1 MHARKTLDRPAA
13 EDIAVKALTLLT
25 RDQERLARFLALT
38 GLGPDTIRAAA
49 GSPGF
54 LKAVLDHV
62 AGHEDL
68 LVSLADEMGT
78 RPETIVEARRLL
90 APAVRTEEG

>member
-1 MHARKTLDRPAA
+1 MRTRRYLDRPAA
-13 EDIAVKALTLLT
+13 EDIAVKTLTLLT
-25 RDQERLARFLALT
+25 GNPERLAGFLALS

-62 AGHEDL
+62 AGNEDL
-68 LVSLADEMGT
+68 LVSVADEM
-78 RPETIVEARRLL
+78 RAHPETIVEARRLL
-90 APAVRTEEG
+90 AGPGESD

>member
-1 MHARKTLDRPAA
+1 MRARKTLDRPAA
-13 EDIAVKALTLLT
+13 EDIAVNALTLLT

-38 GLGPDTIRAAA
+38 GLGPETIRAAA

-68 LVSLADEMGT
+68 LVGLADEMGT
-78 RPETIVEARRLL
+78 RPETIVEARRVL
-90 APAVRTEEG
+90 AGPGETD

>member
-1 MHARKTLDRPAA
+1 MRTRKTLDRPGA
-13 EDIAVKALTLLT
+13 EALAIKALTYLT
-25 RDQERLARFLALT
+25 GDQERLARFLALT
-38 GLGPDTIRAAA
+38 GLGPETIRAAA

-68 LVSLADEMGT
+68 LIALADEIGT
-78 RPETIVEARRLL
+78 RPETIAEARRLL
-90 APAVRTEEG
+90 AAPGEPD

>member
-1 MHARKTLDRPAA
+1 MRARKTLDRTAA

-38 GLGPDTIRAAA
+38 GLGPETIRAAA

-54 LKAVLDHV
+54 LRAVLDHV
-62 AGHEDL
+62 AGQEDL

-78 RPETIVEARRLL
+78 DPQNIVEARRLL
-90 APAVRTEEG
+90 AAPGDTD

>member
-1 MHARKTLDRPAA
+1 MRARKSLDRPAA
-13 EDIAVKALTLLT
+13 EDIAVKALTLLI

-54 LKAVLDHV
+54 LRAVLDHV
-62 AGHEDL
+62 AGQEDL

-78 RPETIVEARRLL
+78 RPETISEARRLL
-90 APAVRTEEG
+90 ATPGEPD

>member
-1 MHARKTLDRPAA
+1 MRARKTLDRQAA
-13 EDIAVKALTLLT
+13 EDIAVNALTLLT

-38 GLGPDTIRAAA
+38 GLGPETIRAAA

-68 LVSLADEMGT
+68 LVGLADEMGT
-78 RPETIVEARRLL
+78 RPETIVEARRVL
-90 APAVRTEEG
+90 AGPGETD

>member
-1 MHARKTLDRPAA
+1 MRARKTLDRQAA

-25 RDQERLARFLALT
+25 REPERLARFLALT

-62 AGHEDL
+62 AGQEDL

-90 APAVRTEEG
+90 AAPGEAD

>member
-1 MHARKTLDRPAA
+1 MRPRNSLDRPAA

-54 LKAVLDHV
+54 LGAVLDHV
-62 AGHEDL
+62 AGNEDL
-68 LVSLADEMGT
+68 LVSLAAEMGS

-90 APAVRTEEG
+90 TPPGETE

>member
-13 EDIAVKALTLLT
+13 EDIAIKALTFLT
-25 RDQERLARFLALT
+25 RDQEHLARFLALT

-54 LKAVLDHV
+54 LKAVLDHLV
-62 AGHEDL
+62 GHEDL

-78 RPETIVEARRLL
+78 HPEIFIEARRFL
-90 APAVRTEEG
+90 AAPGENE

>member
-1 MHARKTLDRPAA
+1 MRARQTLDRPAA

-25 RDQERLARFLALT
+25 RDPERLARFLALT
-38 GLGPDTIRAAA
+38 GLGPETIRAAA

-54 LKAVLDHV
+54 LRAVLDHV

-68 LVSLADEMGT
+68 LVALADEMEA

-90 APAVRTEEG
+90 AAPGETD

>member
-1 MHARKTLDRPAA
+1 MPPRKTLDRQAA

-25 RDQERLARFLALT
+25 RDPERLARFLALT

-62 AGHEDL
+62 AGSEDL
-68 LVSLADEMGT
+68 LVTLAGEMDT
-78 RPETIVEARRLL
+78 RPETIGEARRLL
-90 APAVRTEEG
+90 AGPGDAE

>member
-1 MHARKTLDRPAA
+1 MRARKALHRQAA
-13 EDIAVKALTLLT
+13 EDIAVKTLTLLAS
-25 RDQERLARFLALT
+25 DPERVARFLALT
-38 GLGPDTIRAAA
+38 GLGPDTIRSTA

-68 LVSLADEMGT
+68 LVRLADEMGIG
-78 RPETIVEARRLL
+78 PETIAEARRLL
-90 APAVRTEEG
+90 AAPGDAE

>member
-25 RDQERLARFLALT
+25 GDQERLARFLALT
-38 GLGPDTIRAAA
+38 GLGPETICAAA

-54 LKAVLDHV
+54 LKAVLDHI

-68 LVSLADEMGT
+68 LVGLADEMGT
-78 RPETIVEARRLL
+78 RPETIVEARRVL
-90 APAVRTEEG
+90 AGPGETD

>member
-1 MHARKTLDRPAA
+1 MRTRNSLDRAAA
-13 EDIAVKALTLLT
+13 ENIAIKALTFLT
-25 RDQERLARFLALT
+25 GDPERLARFLALT
-38 GLGPDTIRAAA
+38 GLGPETIRAAA

-62 AGHEDL
+62 AGNEEL

-78 RPETIVEARRLL
+78 RPEAIAEARRLL
-90 APAVRTEEG
+90 AGPGDPE

>member
-25 RDQERLARFLALT
+25 RDQEHLARFLALT
-38 GLGPDTIRAAA
+38 GLGPDTIRVAA

-54 LKAVLDHV
+54 LRAVLDHV

-78 RPETIVEARRLL
+78 RPETIAEARRLL
-90 APAVRTEEG
+90 ADPGEPD

>member
-1 MHARKTLDRPAA
+1 MRARKTLDRPAA

-54 LKAVLDHV
+54 LRAVLDHID
-62 AGHEDL
+62 GHEDL
-68 LVSLADEMGT
+68 LVSLADEMGI
-78 RPETIVEARRLL
+78 RPETITEARRLL
-90 APAVRTEEG
+90 AGAGEAD